1 MKKAFL
7 AAVIVG
13 LVAGAVLLYLTNR
26 TPEEEAADDIED
38 AAGDAYD
45 TMNKHIN
52 KVEKA
57 TEKALKDL

>member
-7 AAVIVG
+7 AAIITG

-26 TPEEEAADDIED
+26 TPEEKAADDVGD
-38 AAGDAYD
+38 AAEDAYD

-52 KVEKA
+52 KVERK
-57 TEKALKDL
+57 TRQVLGDL